1 MRQLKTFNFLCT
13 FICANTGKEKETQK
27 EYKAFNYLDAKIGIR
42 QYFSTNKTVK
52 QLLELER
59 I

>member
-1 MRQLKTFNFLCT
+1 MRQLKTFNFVCT
-13 FICANTGKEKETQK
+13 FICANTNKQRQIKK
-27 EYKAFNYLDAKIGIR
+27 EYKAFNYLDAKIGLR
-42 QYFSTNKTVK
+42 QYFSTNKAVK